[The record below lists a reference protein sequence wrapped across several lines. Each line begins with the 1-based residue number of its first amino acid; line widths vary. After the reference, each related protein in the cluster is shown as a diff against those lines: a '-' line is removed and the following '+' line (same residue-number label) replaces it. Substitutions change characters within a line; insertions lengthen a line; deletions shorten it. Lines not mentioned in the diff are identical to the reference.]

1 MFRGLADLPKEFDT
15 ANHSFSLKTLY
26 YYSVTKQ
33 NLKQFASVF
42 QVTNDYPRIREYF
55 FTNNNNLKLYIFKS
69 KILKQDVKFINNLFL
84 SF

>member
-1 MFRGLADLPKEFDT
+1 MLRGLADLPKEFDT

-42 QVTNDYPRIREYF
+42 QVTNDYPRIRE
-55 FTNNNNLKLYIFKS
+55 
-69 KILKQDVKFINNLFL
+69 
-84 SF
+84 